1 MSTHDRYINVKSP
14 FGTVNV
20 SAFTGINIDAPNGDI
35 NIRGKNVNIQAGNNL
50 TMTSGTNITPEGIG
64 DPDYKCGSWL
74 WKTSKTK
81 LEKVANFF
89 LTGVQGIGAGLLWLG
104 QQAMAAGPG
113 RAGQQLLHLLPADVD
128 EGR

>member
-1 MSTHDRYINVKSP
+1 
-14 FGTVNV
+14 
-20 SAFTGINIDAPNGDI
+20 
-35 NIRGKNVNIQAGNNL
+35 
-50 TMTSGTNITPEGIG
+50 MTSGTNITPEGIG

-113 RAGQQLLHLLPADVD
+113 AANEILGPAAFADLSLFRHMFEIAVKPVEGTTLIKSKRYLKLDVD